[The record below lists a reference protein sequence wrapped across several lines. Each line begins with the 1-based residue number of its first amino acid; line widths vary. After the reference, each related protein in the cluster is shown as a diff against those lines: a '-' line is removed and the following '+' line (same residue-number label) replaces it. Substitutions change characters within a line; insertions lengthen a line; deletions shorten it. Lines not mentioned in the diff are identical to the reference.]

1 MEGGF
6 HRGHTRRGLKAID
19 DVCENGAAP
28 SITGFFLVFLF
39 SSLRSLVWMLSVEFY
54 LSKVTVSHAFWY

>member
-6 HRGHTRRGLKAID
+6 HRGRTRRGLKAID

-28 SITGFFLVFLF
+28 SITGFFWSLF
-39 SSLRSLVWMLSVEFY
+39 SHLLG
-54 LSKVTVSHAFWY
+54 A